1 MINKGI
7 TRHLVIK
14 SIKANQACFPSEIDI
29 SDWEPG
35 GNFIGLS
42 TGETFPE
49 GEEWFLYYPWQGE
62 TKIDHRY
69 ENGRL
74 WVNGRV
80 AGIDLREVELDD
92 LEDKTTI
99 VTVKALP
106 TQLNQVQKLPNVLVL
121 EIVEGEGDLSP
132 LARFTTLTKLIIWPR
147 INDTHL
153 AYVER
158 LINLK
163 ELHVYSDR
171 ITEAGLVHLKGLSK
185 LRRLHL
191 LPMGNGEG
199 WLTDVGLGYL
209 ADLVNLRELSL
220 FWEKITDKGL
230 SHIEGITELTQLTL
244 DGNKITD
251 EGLRHLRGLKEL
263 TELSLDFTEITDDG
277 LKHLKPFTN
286 LKELS
291 LMATAIS
298 DDGLKHL
305 KGLHSLETLI
315 LIDTPITDAGLKELE
330 GLSNLKL
337 INLSETKVTK
347 KGVERF
353 KKTLPNCVVM
363 QNVRKIRSSKSRYTS
378 GSG

>member
-1 MINKGI
+1 MSNKTLKQYLLI
-7 TRHLVIK
+7 RDDESHRY
-14 SIKANQACFPSEIDI
+14 SEIDV

-35 GNFIGLS
+35 ENFIGLS
-42 TGETFPE
+42 TGEDFPE

-62 TKIDHRY
+62 TKIDHRF

-80 AGIDLREVELDD
+80 AGIDLREVKLND
-92 LEDKTTI
+92 LEDRTTV

-106 TQLNQVQKLPNVLVL
+106 TQLTQVQKLPNVLVL
-121 EIVEGEGDLSP
+121 EILEGEGDLSP
-132 LARFTTLTKLIIWPR
+132 LAKLTTLTKLTMWPR

-158 LINLK
+158 LINLR

-171 ITEAGLVHLKGLSK
+171 ITEAGLVHVKGLKK
-185 LRRLHL
+185 LRHLDL
-191 LPMGNGEG
+191 LPMGNGNG
-199 WLTDVGLGYL
+199 WLTDASLGYL
-209 ADLVNLRELSL
+209 ADLVNLRGLSL
-220 FWEKITDKGL
+220 FWEKVTDKGL
-230 SHIEGITELTQLTL
+230 SHIEGMTELTQLSL

-277 LKHLKPFTN
+277 LKHLSHLTN

-315 LIDTPITDAGLKELE
+315 LIDTPITDTGLEKLH
-330 GLSNLKL
+330 GLTDLKV

-347 KGVERF
+347 EGVERF
-353 KKTLPNCVVM
+353 KKILPNCVVM

>member
-1 MINKGI
+1 MINRNPKQCLRIRGDESHRYRK
-7 TRHLVIK
+7 TDV
-14 SIKANQACFPSEIDI
+14 

-42 TGETFPE
+42 TGEDFHE

-62 TKIDHRY
+62 TKIDHCF

-92 LEDKTTI
+92 LEDKTTVVI
-99 VTVKALP
+99 VKALP
-106 TQLNQVQKLPNVLVL
+106 TQLTQVQKLPNLLVL

-132 LARFTTLTKLIIWPR
+132 LAKLTTLTKLTMWPR
-147 INDTHL
+147 INDTNL

-171 ITEAGLVHLKGLSK
+171 ITEAGLVHVEGLKK
-185 LRRLHL
+185 LRHLDL
-191 LPMGNGEG
+191 LPMGTGNG
-199 WLTDVGLGYL
+199 WLTDASLGYFSN
-209 ADLVNLRELSL
+209 LVNLRELSL
-220 FWEKITDKGL
+220 CWEKVTDKGL
-230 SHIEGITELTQLTL
+230 SHIKGMTELRELTL

-251 EGLRHLRGLKEL
+251 EGLRHLRELKEL

-315 LIDTPITDAGLKELE
+315 LIDTPITDAGLEKLH
-330 GLSNLKL
+330 GLTDLKV
-337 INLSETKVTK
+337 INLSETQVTK
-347 KGVERF
+347 EGVERF
-353 KKTLPNCVVM
+353 KKILPNCVVM